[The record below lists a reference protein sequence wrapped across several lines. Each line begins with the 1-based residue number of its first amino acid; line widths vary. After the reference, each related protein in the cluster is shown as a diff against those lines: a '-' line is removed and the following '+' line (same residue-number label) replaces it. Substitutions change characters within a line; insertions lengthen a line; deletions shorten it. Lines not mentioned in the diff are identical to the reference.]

1 MLKTWALFTIVELN
15 LEDRVLGEVEKNIW
29 MPGKKKRK
37 ECQVKLDTVDS
48 YPEKLCL
55 KLGRFGEEFSS
66 NGSKMRWCI
75 FLQQEPEPGFN
86 GCSFVYW
93 LLLLCF
99 CIPSFPWLAI
109 VSPLELGERLE
120 IEWSLFP
127 TNWKRGTWKGFVP
140 GKAPQSPSGFHYQI
154 VWCISSPSPLL
165 TSTQRNLAVV

>member
-109 VSPLELGERLE
+109 VSPLELGDVWKLNEAYFLQIGNGGLGKDLYPGGLRRVLLDFTTRLSGVFLPPLH
-120 IEWSLFP
+120 SLP
-127 TNWKRGTWKGFVP
+127 LPRG
-140 GKAPQSPSGFHYQI
+140 I
-154 VWCISSPSPLL
+154 LL
-165 TSTQRNLAVV
+165 